1 LSLLLMRRFLQC
13 MLRNRKYTREKPSLQ
28 DGSKCAVV
36 YAESFMYA
44 NAINPTTTS
53 AAGGHERGWSRLNE
67 NGARG
72 ALQLID

>member
-1 LSLLLMRRFLQC
+1 MALLLMRRFLQWL
-13 MLRNRKYTREKPSLQ
+13 LRNRKYTRESFFVH
-28 DGSKCAVV
+28 DGSNGAVV

-53 AAGGHERGWSRLNE
+53 AAGGHERGWSWLYE

-72 ALQLID
+72 VRQLID